1 MLNVKRS
8 KINQKIIIVQCLKV
22 LQYIVKKGVL
32 IFSLL
37 FLLSEM
43 YDVTPDRFFNENEK
57 LIIVYNLFIISLA
70 IFTIISAIMSLRNAV
85 NKVSN
90 VKNIADMLFFM
101 MIFYLMPQE
110 VINNVYVTDYL
121 YVCSCLLSML
131 FLLKFLINSIEEMI
145 WKYIENNVHLV
156 HTPNYSVVL
165 KPYYISIDNI
175 VDSIGYSSMGNFYS
189 YNSLNDRLYKYYY
202 KKIKG
207 NFFCQVYKY
216 KFVQYPFDISL
227 SNLNKKYYCKRK
239 IKLNKSY
246 SKKLF
251 IKNK

>member
-43 YDVTPDRFFNENEK
+43 YGVTSDKLFNGNEK
-57 LIIVYNLFIISLA
+57 LTIFYNLFIISLV
-70 IFTIISAIMSLRNAV
+70 IFTIISLVMFLRNAV
-85 NKVSN
+85 NSISN
-90 VKNIADMLFFM
+90 VKNIVDILFFV

-110 VINNVYVTDYL
+110 VINDVFITDYL

-131 FLLKFLINSIEEMI
+131 FLLKFLIDSIEETI

-156 HTPNYSVVL
+156 HTPNYTVVL
-165 KPYYISIDNI
+165 KPYYISVDNI

-189 YNSLNDRLYKYYY
+189 YNSLNDRLYKYFY

-207 NFFCQVYKY
+207 NFFYQVYKY